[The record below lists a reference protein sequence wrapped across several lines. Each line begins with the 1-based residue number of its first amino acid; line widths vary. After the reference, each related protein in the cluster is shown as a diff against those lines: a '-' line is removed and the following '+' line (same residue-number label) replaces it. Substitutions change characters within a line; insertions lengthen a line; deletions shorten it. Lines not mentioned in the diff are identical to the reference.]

1 MLKHERNAFVGLL
14 RPEYHVAIKTMLF
27 AVHQYINV
35 EHLIEDIIDQCGFH
49 RKDFNT
55 IHRHL
60 ELYFSYLI
68 THNKRVPFVLYCC
81 KFQVDNS
88 TKIAQYVTDC
98 IDPDEDSAIY
108 NIYSDPKFQN
118 QRQNQELTSEWIN
131 KLHFQGY
138 LKLKECHDELMRIRQ
153 KRKHSKTSTACED
166 PPQTS
171 TTSQRYSSSTIMK
184 LLEPEKNV
192 GVIELHKIL
201 DHGFAEDYITL
212 SYSTKE
218 QTAPYYMLQQL
229 INNKFIPTHSSIVNT
244 KSDTIS
250 HNFVDHADFK
260 SQNNDDDSYY
270 SECDIFDEDIQE
282 LKKLFFQV
290 LGSRKLVPRTFFFT
304 YLRDAFSQLIC
315 KDSRG
320 HRWSPSVLCFA
331 QDLLVIMGYNAY
343 EALARG
349 LKRGQEFEPSSERC
363 NLVLPC
369 SSTLDHHFHTAS
381 YGEGNTKLDKDD
393 FDKLV
398 EKMKVIENQ
407 NFGLV
412 QIDAVDVT
420 PHLGI
425 NTKLGLVY
433 GANEGPL
440 KISDCTA
447 LAQSPN
453 FPPKGFLAEKI
464 VQTLYCS
471 INGEV
476 RIPGN
481 FKVCTTETEQTI
493 RDTIS
498 EFRDTYTR
506 NIVCTVSDAGSA
518 NYKYFTSSPN
528 ELHHFCYSHHC
539 KNMRNAINGRP
550 KLYPVATKVGAPNLQ
565 IARHSSACI
574 SSNDNGNGCHL
585 MKIVIQ
591 RTQATNIPLSFIVN
605 DKDTISFEWKEK
617 EPRNFNSG
625 GISFYHSSN
634 DNELSV
640 TLLSETL
647 HTNIGK
653 VCVANFSNQ
662 DIAVTKISCSILQ
675 RFELNTLDEI
685 YRQQPLEWCKIVKRS
700 SFIKYDDQ
708 SEDVLRDVCNLQLLE
723 KLRLLNERTNY
734 RYLGFYK
741 YLKAIHDLF
750 HVYDDK
756 NHDGTSSHNL
766 HEVLQVLKE
775 NLDYLNEWDTV
786 FQDVII
792 SNKNNNFTLSGTL
805 TKNIIIHNI
814 KTIQKLI
821 RIIPQDA
828 VFDLSL
834 LGTRSLEGFF
844 GESRDY
850 SKRTTV
856 LDYHRSYSNMKI
868 KLVKKECVYLS
879 YNNDRKRKYCD
890 APSQINQQILM
901 RMTEKQFVDFNN
913 ERKQARE
920 SVTSISYSFT
930 DQDLICAK
938 DLQLR
943 CLQHRV
949 NSIRQSYHQ
958 SRHDYRAGFATDF
971 METSISNYYNIS
983 LPVFHIETS
992 EVLPNLTERLTLTDD
1007 ISFTIIQT
1015 HDSLIHAQNHIAAFL
1030 LKKPVEFEIK
1040 TNHIS
1045 LSNATVEVRNFNENN
1060 ENASRHSEPINS
1072 FKIFVAP
1079 NQTDPFKFK
1088 LIGQFSSTTS
1098 TKLYQKQIAVIV
1110 G

>member
-1 MLKHERNAFVGLL
+1 MQLMGDQN
-14 RPEYHVAIKTMLF
+14 
-27 AVHQYINV
+27 YIR
-35 EHLIEDIIDQCGFH
+35 L
-49 RKDFNT
+49 
-55 IHRHL
+55 
-60 ELYFSYLI
+60 
-68 THNKRVPFVLYCC
+68 
-81 KFQVDNS
+81 
-88 TKIAQYVTDC
+88 
-98 IDPDEDSAIY
+98 
-108 NIYSDPKFQN
+108 
-118 QRQNQELTSEWIN
+118 
-131 KLHFQGY
+131 
-138 LKLKECHDELMRIRQ
+138 
-153 KRKHSKTSTACED
+153 
-166 PPQTS
+166 
-171 TTSQRYSSSTIMK
+171 
-184 LLEPEKNV
+184 
-192 GVIELHKIL
+192 
-201 DHGFAEDYITL
+201 
-212 SYSTKE
+212 
-218 QTAPYYMLQQL
+218 
-229 INNKFIPTHSSIVNT
+229 
-244 KSDTIS
+244 
-250 HNFVDHADFK
+250 
-260 SQNNDDDSYY
+260 
-270 SECDIFDEDIQE
+270 
-282 LKKLFFQV
+282 
-290 LGSRKLVPRTFFFT
+290 
-304 YLRDAFSQLIC
+304 
-315 KDSRG
+315 
-320 HRWSPSVLCFA
+320 
-331 QDLLVIMGYNAY
+331 
-343 EALARG
+343 
-349 LKRGQEFEPSSERC
+349 
-363 NLVLPC
+363 
-369 SSTLDHHFHTAS
+369 
-381 YGEGNTKLDKDD
+381 
-393 FDKLV
+393 
-398 EKMKVIENQ
+398 
-407 NFGLV
+407 
-412 QIDAVDVT
+412 
-420 PHLGI
+420 
-425 NTKLGLVY
+425 
-433 GANEGPL
+433 PL
-440 KISDCTA
+440 K
-447 LAQSPN
+447 
-453 FPPKGFLAEKI
+453 
-464 VQTLYCS
+464 
-471 INGEV
+471 
-476 RIPGN
+476 
-481 FKVCTTETEQTI
+481 
-493 RDTIS
+493 
-498 EFRDTYTR
+498 
-506 NIVCTVSDAGSA
+506 
-518 NYKYFTSSPN
+518 
-528 ELHHFCYSHHC
+528 
-539 KNMRNAINGRP
+539 
-550 KLYPVATKVGAPNLQ
+550 
-565 IARHSSACI
+565 
-574 SSNDNGNGCHL
+574 
-585 MKIVIQ
+585 
-591 RTQATNIPLSFIVN
+591 
-605 DKDTISFEWKEK
+605 
-617 EPRNFNSG
+617 
-625 GISFYHSSN
+625 
-634 DNELSV
+634 
-640 TLLSETL
+640 
-647 HTNIGK
+647 
-653 VCVANFSNQ
+653 
-662 DIAVTKISCSILQ
+662 
-675 RFELNTLDEI
+675 
-685 YRQQPLEWCKIVKRS
+685 QQPLEWCKIVKRS

-1045 LSNATVEVRNFNENN
+1045 LSNATVEVRNFNEKMKMHLDILNQLTHLKYLWHQI
-1060 ENASRHSEPINS
+1060 RRIHSNL
-1072 FKIFVAP
+1072 
-1079 NQTDPFKFK
+1079 N
-1088 LIGQFSSTTS
+1088 
-1098 TKLYQKQIAVIV
+1098 
-1110 G
+1110 